1 MESIMKDLFLKMY
14 EIMQE
19 IRIFEERVITLFVT
33 GEIPGWL
40 HSYIGEEAVAT
51 GVCMNL
57 KKDDYIVST
66 HRGHGHCIAK
76 GVDLDSMMAE
86 LYAKEAG
93 CCKGR
98 GGSMHIADA
107 SVGILSANGIVGGG
121 IPIATGAAFKS
132 AYKKDNKVTVSFFG
146 DGASQQGAFH
156 ESLNLAAIWD
166 LPIIFVCENNFYA
179 LSEPCKEPV
188 IPGQTRHLK
197 INDIADRADSYGMK
211 GVIVDGMDVIEVY
224 EAIKDIIDDVRN
236 CKGPVLVEAKTYR
249 YKGHFEGDP
258 QYYRTKEEIN
268 EWIKKDP
275 IVALETKLLNEKIA
289 SEEEMEN
296 IKKNVAERVEKAIA
310 YARKSPEP
318 SSDTAL
324 NYIF

>member
-1 MESIMKDLFLKMY
+1 MKELLVKMY
-14 EIMQE
+14 EIMLE

-40 HSYIGEEAVAT
+40 HSYIGEEAVAV
-51 GVCMNL
+51 GVCQNL
-57 KKDDYIVST
+57 NRDDYIVST

-76 GVDLDSMMAE
+76 GVDLNSMMAE
-86 LYAKEAG
+86 LFAKETG

-132 AYKKDNKVTVSFFG
+132 AYKKDGKVTVSFFG
-146 DGASQQGAFH
+146 DGASQQGSFH
-156 ESLNLAAIWD
+156 ESLNLASIWD
-166 LPIIFVCENNFYA
+166 LPIIFVVENNFYA
-179 LSEPCKEPV
+179 LSEPCKAAV

-197 INDIADRADSYGMK
+197 IDNIADRAASYGMK
-211 GVIVDGMDVIEVY
+211 GVIVDGMNAIDVY
-224 EAIKDIIDDVRN
+224 EGINNIVDDVRN
-236 CKGPVLVEAKTYR
+236 GKGPVLVEAKTYR

-275 IVALETKLLNEKIA
+275 ILTLEVKLLKDKIVQ
-289 SEEEMEN
+289 EDEIEN
-296 IKKNVAERVEKAIA
+296 IKKNVAEKVEKAIE

-318 SSDTAL
+318 SADTAMD
-324 NYIF
+324 YIF

>member
-1 MESIMKDLFLKMY
+1 MKELLLKMY
-14 EIMQE
+14 EVMLE

-51 GVCMNL
+51 GVCLNL
-57 KKDDYIVST
+57 NKNDYIVST

-76 GVDLDSMMAE
+76 GVDMNYMMAE
-86 LYAKEAG
+86 LFAKETG

-121 IPIATGAAFKS
+121 IPIAAGAAFGS
-132 AYKKDNKVTVSFFG
+132 EYKKDGKVTVSFFG
-146 DGASQQGAFH
+146 DGAAQQGAFH
-156 ESLNLAAIWD
+156 ESVNLASIWN
-166 LPIIFVCENNFYA
+166 LPVIFVCENNFYA
-179 LSEPCKEPV
+179 LSEPCKAPV
-188 IPGQTRHLK
+188 LPGQTRHLK
-197 INDIADRADSYGMK
+197 IENIADRASSYGIR
-211 GVIVDGMDVIEVY
+211 GIIVDGMDVINVY
-224 EAIKDIIDDVRN
+224 EGIKSIIEDVRQ

-275 IVALETKLLNEKIA
+275 ILALEKKLIDEKIA
-289 SEEEMEN
+289 SSTEIEN
-296 IKKNVAERVEKAIA
+296 INKKVAEKVEKAID

-318 SSDTAL
+318 STNTAFD
-324 NYIF
+324 YIF

>member
-1 MESIMKDLFLKMY
+1 MKELLVKMY
-14 EIMQE
+14 EMMLE

-40 HSYIGEEAVAT
+40 HSYIGEEAVAV
-51 GVCMNL
+51 GVCQNL
-57 KKDDYIVST
+57 NKDDYIVST

-76 GVDLDSMMAE
+76 GVDLNSMMAE
-86 LYAKEAG
+86 LYAKETG

-132 AYKKDNKVTVSFFG
+132 SYKKDGRVTVSFFG
-146 DGASQQGAFH
+146 DGASQQGSFH
-156 ESLNLAAIWD
+156 ESLNLASVWD
-166 LPIIFVCENNFYA
+166 LPIIFVVENNLYA
-179 LSEPCKEPV
+179 LSEPCKEAV

-197 INDIADRADSYGMK
+197 IDDIADRAASYGMK
-211 GVIVDGMDVIEVY
+211 GIIVDGMNAIDVY
-224 EAIKDIIDDVRN
+224 EGINNVIDDVRN

-275 IVALETKLLNEKIA
+275 ILTLEVKLLKDKIVQEDEIEA
-289 SEEEMEN
+289 
-296 IKKNVAERVEKAIA
+296 IKKNVAEKVEKSIE

-318 SSDTAL
+318 SADTAMD
-324 NYIF
+324 YIF

>member
-1 MESIMKDLFLKMY
+1 MKELLLKMY
-14 EIMQE
+14 ETMLE

-51 GVCMNL
+51 GVCANL

-76 GVDLDSMMAE
+76 GVDINSMMAE
-86 LYAKEAG
+86 LFAKETG

-121 IPIATGAAFKS
+121 IPIAAGAAFGS
-132 AYKKDNKVTVSFFG
+132 AYKKDGRVTVSFFG
-146 DGASQQGAFH
+146 DGASQQGSFH
-156 ESLNLAAIWD
+156 ESLNLASIWN

-179 LSEPCKEPV
+179 LSEPCKAPV
-188 IPGQTRHLK
+188 LPGQTRHLN
-197 INDIADRADSYGMK
+197 IDNIADRAASYGMK
-211 GVIVDGMDVIEVY
+211 GIIVDGMDAVKVY
-224 EAIKDIIDDVRN
+224 EAIKGIIDDVRG

-258 QYYRTKEEIN
+258 QYYRTKEEIG
-268 EWIKKDP
+268 EWMKKDP
-275 IVALETKLLNEKIA
+275 ILALEMKLLNEKIA
-289 SEEEMEN
+289 AHSELEN
-296 IKKNVAERVEKAIA
+296 IKNSIEKKVEKAID

-318 SSDTAL
+318 SIDTAL
-324 NYIF
+324 DYIF

>member
-1 MESIMKDLFLKMY
+1 MKELFLKMY
-14 EIMQE
+14 ETMQE
-19 IRIFEERVITLFVT
+19 IRIFEERVINLFVT

-51 GVCMNL
+51 GVCQNL

-76 GVDLDSMMAE
+76 GVDLNRMMAE
-86 LYAKEAG
+86 LFAKESG

-121 IPIATGAAFKS
+121 IPIAVGAAFKS
-132 AYKKDNKVTVSFFG
+132 EYKKDGKVTVSFFG
-146 DGASQQGAFH
+146 DGAAQQGSFH
-156 ESLNLAAIWD
+156 ESLNLASIWS

-188 IPGQTRHLK
+188 LPGQTRHLN
-197 INDIADRADSYGMK
+197 IDNIADRASSYGMK
-211 GVIVDGMDVIEVY
+211 GIIVDGMDVIDVY
-224 EAIKDIIDDVRN
+224 EGIKNIIDDVRT

-249 YKGHFEGDP
+249 FKGHFEGDP

-275 IVALETKLLNEKIA
+275 ILILEKKLLSEKLA
-289 SEEEMEN
+289 KPEEIDE
-296 IKKNVAERVEKAIA
+296 IKRKITEKVEKAID

-318 SSDTAL
+318 SIDTAFD
-324 NYIF
+324 YIF

>member
-1 MESIMKDLFLKMY
+1 MKDLLLKMY
-14 EIMQE
+14 EIMLE

-51 GVCMNL
+51 GVCLNL

-76 GVDLDSMMAE
+76 GVDMNYMMAE
-86 LYAKEAG
+86 LFAKETG

-121 IPIATGAAFKS
+121 IPIAAGAGFGS
-132 AYKKDNKVTVSFFG
+132 EYKKDGKVTVSFFG
-146 DGASQQGAFH
+146 DGAAQQGAFH
-156 ESLNLAAIWD
+156 ESLNLASIWN
-166 LPIIFVCENNFYA
+166 LPVIFVCENNFYA

-188 IPGQTRHLK
+188 LPGQTRHLK
-197 INDIADRADSYGMK
+197 IDNIADRASSYGIK
-211 GVIVDGMDVIEVY
+211 GIIVDGMDVINVY
-224 EAIKDIIDDVRN
+224 EGIKSIIDDVRK
-236 CKGPVLVEAKTYR
+236 CRGPVLVEAKTYR

-275 IVALETKLLNEKIA
+275 ILVLEKKLIGEKIA
-289 SEEEMEN
+289 LNSEIESIN
-296 IKKNVAERVEKAIA
+296 KRVAEKVEKAID

-318 SSDTAL
+318 STDTVFD
-324 NYIF
+324 YIF